1 MNETI
6 INLQS
11 TSAMGKKK
19 KELKY
24 VYCTPSKQTRRV
36 YETQEDVMSKIAKD
50 DKGSI
55 YPLNYFYCSSCNGW
69 HYGTRHPVIN
79 GQEKTD
85 DKVLAWEKEQNRAR
99 GLSASI
105 SNLIKKISE
114 CLKWGQYPMA
124 QQLLTVARRKISQLS
139 QIKTDREINEFTQKI
154 ESEEKYLFNSLR
166 HTGQNDT
173 YSQLERQLEH
183 KKQPRKR
190 SEELTPK
197 IVQKIDTMIEEAERL
212 SLENSNQA
220 YDLIR
225 ECRSQ
230 IDHLKYGDELPKLK
244 RQWEIKI
251 ILIRRMLKK

>member
-1 MNETI
+1 
-6 INLQS
+6 
-11 TSAMGKKK
+11 MGKKK

-24 VYCTPSKQTRRV
+24 VYCNTSKQTRRV
-36 YETQEDVMSKIAKD
+36 YETQEDVMSRIAKD
-50 DKGSI
+50 DKDSI
-55 YPLNYFYCSSCNGW
+55 YPLNYFYCPSCNGW
-69 HYGTRHPVIN
+69 HVTRHPVIN
-79 GQEKTD
+79 DQEKTD
-85 DKVLAWEKEQNRAR
+85 DKILAWEKEQNRAR

-124 QQLLTVARRKISQLS
+124 QQLLTVARRKIGQLS
-139 QIKTDREINEFTQKI
+139 QIKTDKEINEFTQKI
-154 ESEEKYLFNSLR
+154 ESEEKSLFSLLR
-166 HTGQNDT
+166 HTSKNDT
-173 YSQLERQLEH
+173 YSQIERQLEH

-190 SEELTPK
+190 FDELTPK

-212 SLENSNQA
+212 SLENANQA

-244 RQWEIKI
+244 RQWDKKI